1 MLEARLPDDQIPRG
15 ARNAVSKDGYD
26 SWAERKI
33 SYRDRG
39 KACVRPAPD
48 RINGQESNLA
58 VVDAAQLHDW
68 VVARRILGVA
78 ARGLRDALEV

>member
-1 MLEARLPDDQIPRG
+1 MLEVRVPEDQILRR
-15 ARNAVSKDGYD
+15 ARNTVGKDGRD
-26 SWAERKI
+26 SGAKRKAAI
-33 SYRDRG
+33 QPDSS

-68 VVARRILGVA
+68 VIAR
-78 ARGLRDALEV
+78 